1 MQLIGA
7 CGVELTIGGISVDR
21 FCNDATNEVHEVN
34 ISRVLLAAAFAF
46 SGSAAEAREFRSS
59 DVLPLDSPTVQAVAH
74 MDKLIRERTGNRLSI
89 SMLGQDDP
97 DSESFTVGEVRNGT
111 LDMARINL
119 AIFNPTVPSTV
130 VLSLP
135 YLFKST
141 AHMRRVLD
149 GPIGDRILADL
160 ESQGLVGLCF
170 YDAGARSFYSSK
182 KPIRTAADM
191 KGMTVRVQQG
201 DIAAAMV
208 RALDATA
215 MPMSY
220 QKGYDA
226 LKVGLV
232 DAAVNNMQF
241 YSSSGHF
248 KVAKY
253 YSPTEHSMAPG
264 VLVFS
269 KGVWNTLSADDQ
281 ATIRAAAKDSV
292 PYMRKLWDISE
303 VSLRKTAE
311 AGGAQITG
319 DVDTKSFAQAL
330 LPLHPALVT
339 DAGLRE
345 TIATIQAS
353 D

>member
-1 MQLIGA
+1 M
-7 CGVELTIGGISVDR
+7 
-21 FCNDATNEVHEVN
+21 N

-59 DVLPLDSPTVQAVAH
+59 DVLALDSPTVQAVAY
-74 MDKLIRERTGNRLSI
+74 MDKLVRERTGSRLSI
-89 SMLGQDDP
+89 SMLGQDDAE
-97 DSESFTVGEVRNGT
+97 SENLTVGQVRNGT

-119 AIFNPTVPSTV
+119 AVFNGAVPSTV

-149 GPIGDRILADL
+149 GPVGDRILADL

-170 YDAGARSFYSSK
+170 YDTGARSFYSST

-191 KGMTVRVQQG
+191 KGMKVRVQQG

-208 RALDATA
+208 RALGATA

-241 YSSSGHF
+241 YVSSGHF

-253 YSPTEHSMAPG
+253 YSSTEHSMAPS

-269 KGVWNTLSADDQ
+269 REVWNTLSVDD
-281 ATIRAAAKDSV
+281 RAAMRTAAKESV
-292 PYMRKLWDISE
+292 PYMRKLWDVSE
-303 VSLRKTAE
+303 ASMRKLAE
-311 AGGAQITG
+311 ANGARITG
-319 DVDTKSFAQAL
+319 DVDTKSFADTL
-330 LPLHPALVT
+330 LPLHTVLVT
-339 DAGLRE
+339 DARLRE
-345 TIATIQAS
+345 TIATIQAT

>member
-1 MQLIGA
+1 M
-7 CGVELTIGGISVDR
+7 
-21 FCNDATNEVHEVN
+21 
-34 ISRVLLAAAFAF
+34 LAAAFAF
-46 SGSAAEAREFRSS
+46 PGSAAEARELRSS
-59 DVLPLDSPTVQAVAH
+59 DVLALDSPAVQAVAH
-74 MDKLIRERTGNRLSI
+74 MDKLVRERTGNRLSI
-89 SMLGQDDP
+89 GMLGENDA
-97 DSESFTVGEVRNGT
+97 DSENFTVGEVRNGT

-119 AIFNPTVPSTV
+119 AVFNATVPSTV

-149 GPIGDRILADL
+149 GPVGDRILADL

-191 KGMTVRVQQG
+191 KGMKVRVQQG

-208 RALDATA
+208 RALGATA

-220 QKGYDA
+220 QQGYDA

-269 KGVWNTLSADDQ
+269 KLAWNTLSVDDQ
-281 ATIRAAAKDSV
+281 TAIRAAAKESV
-292 PYMRKLWDISE
+292 PYMRKLWE
-303 VSLRKTAE
+303 VSEASMRKFAE
-311 AGGAQITG
+311 AGGTRII
-319 DVDTKSFAQAL
+319 DNIDTKSFADAL
-330 LPLHPALVT
+330 LPLHAVLVT
-339 DAGLRE
+339 DDRLRG
-345 TIATIQAS
+345 IVAAIQAT